1 MKLVITGATGAIGQ
15 ALLKRIALQN
25 VKAAD
30 PVRIHALT
38 SSDLRAAWLK
48 EQFPAIEVTRHV
60 AWQFLDT
67 ALSGA
72 DVLVH
77 MAWSS
82 VPTTAALDPVEDLR
96 ANVEQAEAMLDQA
109 AASGVG
115 RVVFLS
121 SGGTVYGPVAD
132 QAPITEDHL
141 PTPSTAYGGSKL
153 AFERLLTTH
162 ALAKGYGA
170 LVLRPSNVYGMPIS
184 DSRPQGVVYH
194 WMKAI
199 LEGRPIELWN
209 DGSTVRDL
217 VHIDDMVDAL
227 ILAIGYQGPNEI
239 LNVGTGV
246 GTSLAELVH
255 AMEELVGRPMDI
267 VSRTGP
273 AGAVDRNVLSTAR
286 AKHLLG
292 FEAKILLAEGL
303 RRSWQ
308 EMQGG
313 ASRKEP

>member
-15 ALLKRIALQN
+15 ALLQRITQQN
-25 VKAAD
+25 LNASD
-30 PVRIHALT
+30 PLLIHALC
-38 SSDLRAAWLK
+38 SSDMGAASLK
-48 EQFPAIEVTRHV
+48 KQFPAIRVTRHV
-60 AWQFLDT
+60 AWQSLDT

-82 VPTTAALDPVEDLR
+82 VPTTAALDPVKDML
-96 ANVEQAEAMLDQA
+96 ANVEQAKALLDQA
-109 AASGVG
+109 AASGVA

-121 SGGTVYGPVAD
+121 SGGTVYGPVGD

-141 PTPSTAYGGSKL
+141 PAPSTAYGGSKL
-153 AFERLLTTH
+153 AFERLLSIH
-162 ALAKGYGA
+162 ALDKGYGA
-170 LVLRPSNVYGMPIS
+170 LVLRPSNVYGMSIS
-184 DSRPQGVVYH
+184 DSRPQGVVHH

-209 DGSTVRDL
+209 EGSTVRDL
-217 VHIDDMVDAL
+217 VHIDDMVEAL
-227 ILAIGYQGPNEI
+227 LLAIRYQGPNEI

-246 GTSLAELVH
+246 GTSLAQLVH
-255 AMEELVGRPMDI
+255 AMEEMVGRPMDI

-273 AGAVDRNVLSTAR
+273 AGAVGRNVLSTAR
-286 AKHLLG
+286 AKEMIG
-292 FEAKILLAEGL
+292 FEARVTVAEGL

-308 EMQGG
+308 AIQSG
-313 ASRKEP
+313 ASRREP